1 MFAIKDIQKIVEKYG
16 AYLQINY
23 WEKDSK
29 AIKFNGMYL
38 VMLNNLQTEGQH
50 VDFLINL
57 LKV

>member
-38 VMLNNLQTEGQH
+38 VMLNSLQTEGQH